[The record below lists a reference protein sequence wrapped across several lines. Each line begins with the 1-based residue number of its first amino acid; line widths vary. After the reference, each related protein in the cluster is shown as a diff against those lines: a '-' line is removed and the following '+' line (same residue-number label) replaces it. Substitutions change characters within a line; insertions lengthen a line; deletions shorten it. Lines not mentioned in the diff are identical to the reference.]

1 MDWSFW
7 DFLWTTFMVFVWI
20 SVLIIF
26 FNVIFDVFR
35 SRDLSGWGK
44 AGWLILLVVLPLIG
58 VLIYVLARGDGM
70 AERSMRSQLDQAER
84 IQQAYGAADATDQIA
99 RAKDL
104 LDSGVIDGADFEQI
118 KRRALAG

>member
-44 AGWLILLVVLPLIG
+44 TGWLILLVVLPLIG

-70 AERSMRSQLDQAER
+70 TERSLRSQLDQAER
-84 IQQAYGAADATDQIA
+84 IQQAYGGADPTEQIA

-104 LDSGVIDGADFEQI
+104 LDAGAIDAADFEQI